1 MKKFILLLLIYPSL
15 IAYSQKIITE
25 NDTFSYCLG
34 INIAGNLKAKGIEE
48 INTKIILMAF
58 EDVYNGNDLSIDID
72 KADSVVNSYF
82 IKIQK
87 MEAEKNIEKGKKFL
101 EDNKK
106 NEGVIELPSGL
117 QYKIIREGNGEK
129 PTMDDNV
136 TCHYKG
142 TLIDGTVFDSS
153 YDRGEPI
160 DFPVRGVIDGW
171 TEALQLMP
179 VGSKWILYIPSNL
192 AYGERGAGDR
202 ISPNETLIFEVEL
215 LSIN

>member
-1 MKKFILLLLIYPSL
+1 MKKFILLLFIFPSL
-15 IAYSQKIITE
+15 IVYSQKFKTE
-25 NDTFSYCLG
+25 NDTFSYSLG
-34 INIAGNLKAKGIEE
+34 INIASNLKAKGIEE
-48 INTKIILMAF
+48 LNAEIIQKAIQ
-58 EDVYNGNDLSIDID
+58 DVYNDKKLIIDIN
-72 KADSVVNSYF
+72 KADSIVNNYF
-82 IKIQK
+82 INLQK
-87 MEAEKNIEKGKKFL
+87 KEANKNTEKGKLFL

-106 NEGVIELPSGL
+106 NDGVIELASGL
-117 QYKIIREGNGEK
+117 QYKIIKEGEGEK
-129 PTMDDNV
+129 PTLNDNV

-160 DFPVRGVIDGW
+160 EFPVNGVINGW

-179 VGSKWILYIPSNL
+179 VGSKWMLYIPSNL

-202 ISPNETLIFEVEL
+202 IGPNETLIFEVEL